1 MGAFLLESEMDQ
13 KSIVWTRPSGT
24 QIETNARQE
33 TIEYCESLGWKRD
46 EPKKRGRKP
55 MPRDENGE
63 IIR

>member
-1 MGAFLLESEMDQ
+1 MDQ